1 MDEDKM
7 QELIEKFKKNFPIEF
22 TALHGEIRNNYHDI
36 DMFHSYA
43 CHVAIDGFDYHK
55 EEKKEMPS
63 LFLIP
68 FERKLV
74 TPRGNQFIQMGKDVG
89 VLQDEYPDR
98 PFAVMYIGCCF
109 TNTLSKNLAVKVISG
124 MLDDFNA
131 KYYAFIS
138 EAWCVKAENGKEIP
152 VKELEVAPSEHPDK
166 EEILMVSTSDH
177 TQTIMTTKPIRNR
190 MLIHSEGNRT
200 QTNGKDMKAQ
210 GRFSNLFQE
219 IRAESKPN

>member
-1 MDEDKM
+1 
-7 QELIEKFKKNFPIEF
+7 
-22 TALHGEIRNNYHDI
+22 
-36 DMFHSYA
+36 
-43 CHVAIDGFDYHK
+43 
-55 EEKKEMPS
+55 
-63 LFLIP
+63 
-68 FERKLV
+68 
-74 TPRGNQFIQMGKDVG
+74 MGKDVG
-89 VLQDEYPDR
+89 VLQDDHPDR

-138 EAWCVKAENGKEIP
+138 EAWCVKAENGKEVP

-166 EEILMVSTSDH
+166 QEILMVSTSDH

-200 QTNGKDMKAQ
+200 QTNGKDMKEQ